1 MSVSAMRSASIIA
14 FSNAALARRRAERR
28 RWPREQFHR
37 RRGLHGQRT
46 ALLQGR
52 HARPQHDDSGG
63 NAPAYAEGFHKIE
76 NGPPWL
82 ILCNRVAVARVI
94 SRSEPK
100 KTGPPLARRPPSP
113 CSTVQATKHFLGWQ
127 NDVLA
132 LPLIDNLSWRP
143 LYQSQ
148 IGFLR
153 TRGWSPCKAS
163 RSGMYQ
169 WG

>member
-1 MSVSAMRSASIIA
+1 MRSASIIA
-14 FSNAALARRRAERR
+14 FSNAALDRRRAERR

-37 RRGLHGQRT
+37 RRGLHRQRT